1 MPRKTYREG
10 RRYYG
15 TFPEGFLKRLK
26 ALGVWREPVVDLTAG
41 ENMDVDVRLDIN
53 PMVRPDAVCDS
64 TRAPLRDGFA
74 GLVLLDPYYSDE
86 DYAKV
91 GLKPFKFYRF
101 VDEACRIVRPG
112 GYVAILHQ
120 RNFSR
125 KKHRDHMD
133 IVAFIPISVGPD
145 RLLRI
150 LQVWRKKPLLS
161 SYFESDGFS
170 GGAEQEVKQYSCQ
183 KKGGGERR

>member
-15 TFPEGFLKRLK
+15 TFPEGFIKKLKS
-26 ALGVWREPVVDLTAG
+26 LGVWQEPVVDLTAG
-41 ENMDVDVRLDIN
+41 ENMNADVRLDIN
-53 PMVRPDAVCDS
+53 PAVRPDVVCDS
-64 TRAPLRDGFA
+64 TRAPLRDSFA
-74 GLVLLDPYYSDE
+74 GLVILDPYYSNE

-91 GLKPFKFYRF
+91 GLPPFKFYRF

-125 KKHRDHMD
+125 RGHKEMELYAL
-133 IVAFIPISVGPD
+133 VAISVGPD
-145 RLLRI
+145 RLLRV
-150 LQVWRKKPLLS
+150 LQVWRKKPS
-161 SYFESDGFS
+161 IEQFTYDGVL
-170 GGAEQEVKQYSCQ
+170 Q
-183 KKGGGERR
+183 R